1 MLYRAAVLVLL
12 TLLCAMQAVMLS
24 RQPLTLGD
32 IRRAPEA
39 ERAALVDRMPVTQV
53 QGSVGVVAVDPLD
66 VRIRR
71 DD

>member
-12 TLLCAMQAVMLS
+12 TLLCAMQALMLS

-32 IRRAPEA
+32 IRRAPAA